1 MSMTQEGCCAI
12 ETNKARLKPWK
23 EEMLRFRESCGRNI
37 KLTMDINNAFKQQ
50 KVNGNPYQTEIL
62 VQEDDKEMVEEDT
75 DVHIL

>member
-1 MSMTQEGCCAI
+1 
-12 ETNKARLKPWK
+12 
-23 EEMLRFRESCGRNI
+23 MLRFRESCGRNI